1 MSIAHLLEDFSG
13 ALRGT
18 PVSITDV
25 SLEEERLAS
34 FEKGYQ
40 AGWDDAAKSQA
51 EDQRSVTADLA
62 QNLQDLTF
70 TYEEAH
76 AAVLQ
81 SLRPLLEQMI
91 AAVLPGIGQ
100 ETLVPRLAELLRE
113 RVQAHGRQAI
123 EIVTATDDM
132 TRMEILVEALPD
144 MQITLRPDDTLA
156 RGQLYLRFGDTEEKI
171 DLKSVLD
178 AIEQAVS
185 GFFEENR
192 KAIA

>member
-1 MSIAHLLEDFSG
+1 MSITHLLEDFG
-13 ALRGT
+13 GTLRGT
-18 PVSITDV
+18 PVSITDI

-62 QNLQDLTF
+62 QSLQDLTF
-70 TYEEAH
+70 TYEEAY

-81 SLRPLLEQMI
+81 SLRPLLEQMV
-91 AAVLPGIGQ
+91 ATVLPTISQ
-100 ETLVPRLAELLRE
+100 QTLAPRLADLLRA
-113 RVQAHGRQAI
+113 RVKAHGHQSF
-123 EIVTATDDM
+123 EIVTAPDDM
-132 TRMEILVEALPD
+132 TRMEILTEALPD
-144 MQITLRPDDTLA
+144 MQIALRQDDTLA
-156 RGQLYLRFGDTEEKI
+156 RGQLYLRFGVTEEEI

-185 GFFEENR
+185 GFFDENR

>member
-1 MSIAHLLEDFSG
+1 MSIAHLLEDFG
-13 ALRGT
+13 GGLRGT

-156 RGQLYLRFGDTEEKI
+156 RGQLYLRFGDTEEEI
-171 DLKSVLD
+171 DLKSVLQ
-178 AIEQAVS
+178 AIDQAVA

>member
-1 MSIAHLLEDFSG
+1 MSITHLLEDFG
-13 ALRGT
+13 GTLRGR
-18 PVSITDV
+18 PVSITDI

-51 EDQRSVTADLA
+51 EDQRSITADLA

-70 TYEEAH
+70 TYEEAY

-91 AAVLPGIGQ
+91 ATVLPTISQ
-100 ETLVPRLAELLRE
+100 QTLAPRLAELLRE
-113 RVQAHGRQAI
+113 RVKEHGQQTF
-123 EIVTATDDM
+123 EIVTAPDDM
-132 TRMEILVEALPD
+132 TRMEILTEALPE
-144 MQITLRPDDTLA
+144 MQIALRQDDTLA
-156 RGQLYLRFGDTEEKI
+156 RGQLYLRFGDAEEEI

-185 GFFEENR
+185 GFFEESR

>member
-1 MSIAHLLEDFSG
+1 MSITHLLEDFG
-13 ALRGT
+13 GTLRGR
-18 PVSITDV
+18 PVSITDI

-70 TYEEAH
+70 TYEEAY

-81 SLRPLLEQMI
+81 SLRPLLEQMVTT
-91 AAVLPGIGQ
+91 VLPTISQ
-100 ETLVPRLAELLRE
+100 QTLAPRLADLLRE
-113 RVQAHGRQAI
+113 RVKAHGQQTF
-123 EIVTATDDM
+123 EIVTAPGDM
-132 TRMEILVEALPD
+132 TRMEILTQALPE
-144 MQITLRPDDTLA
+144 MQIALRQDDTLA
-156 RGQLYLRFGDTEEKI
+156 VGQLYLRFGDAEEEI

-185 GFFEENR
+185 GFFEENK

>member
-1 MSIAHLLEDFSG
+1 MSIAHLLEDFGG

-40 AGWDDAAKSQA
+40 AGWDDAAKSQT

-91 AAVLPGIGQ
+91 AAVLPSIGQ

-132 TRMEILVEALPD
+132 TRMEILVEAMPD

-156 RGQLYLRFGDTEEKI
+156 RGQLYLRFGDTEEEI
-171 DLKSVLD
+171 DLKSVLQ
-178 AIEQAVS
+178 AIEQAVA
-185 GFFEENR
+185 GFFEENK

>member
-1 MSIAHLLEDFSG
+1 MSITHLLEDFG
-13 ALRGT
+13 GTLRGR
-18 PVSITDV
+18 PVSITDI

-70 TYEEAH
+70 TYEEAY

-91 AAVLPGIGQ
+91 ATVLPTISQ
-100 ETLVPRLAELLRE
+100 QTLAPRLAELLRE
-113 RVQAHGRQAI
+113 RVKEHGQQTF
-123 EIVTATDDM
+123 EIVTAPDDM
-132 TRMEILVEALPD
+132 TRMEILTEALPE
-144 MQITLRPDDTLA
+144 MQIVLRQDDTLA